1 MDISDYRDAVAENR
15 REHGF
20 EAVDERT
27 DAFERLWATRETDD
41 TLGEVAVLA
50 TLVEADETE
59 ASETEGNG
67 IDAATLAETAA
78 SLRDVLAETVDPR
91 PGRADGG
98 EAPTPIGYVAFAT
111 SDPDPSLLD
120 AMTGFT
126 VAKRRTNVF
135 PLVYDAEAERLHRH
149 EVPRLKGR
157 GIYRRQANDAERL
170 FDV

>member
-1 MDISDYRDAVAENR
+1 MDISDYRDAVAANR

-20 EAVDERT
+20 EAVDGRT
-27 DAFERLWATRETDD
+27 DEFDRLWATRETDD

-50 TLVEADETE
+50 TLVEAPG
-59 ASETEGNG
+59 A
-67 IDAATLAETAA
+67 DAETLADTAA
-78 SLRDVLAETVDPR
+78 AFRDVLADAVDPR

-98 EAPTPIGYVAFAT
+98 EAPTPIGYVTFAT
-111 SDPDPSLLD
+111 PDPDPSLLA
-120 AMTGFT
+120 AMNGFT

-135 PLVYDAEAERLHRH
+135 PLVYDTEAERLHRH

-157 GIYRRQANDAERL
+157 GIYRRQADDAERL